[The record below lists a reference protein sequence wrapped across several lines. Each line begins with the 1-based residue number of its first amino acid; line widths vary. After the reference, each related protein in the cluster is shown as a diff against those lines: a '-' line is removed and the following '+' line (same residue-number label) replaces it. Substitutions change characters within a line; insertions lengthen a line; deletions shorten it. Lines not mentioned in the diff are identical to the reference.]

1 MSTTTII
8 DAPPPG
14 RCTADHQPHL
24 RLTPVL
30 GLPRRLAVV
39 GAFGSG
45 KTEIA
50 LNAALRLAD
59 HREPVALIDLDAVTP
74 ALRSRQARRVLDAAG
89 VELLA
94 PPGGLAYADLPAVSA
109 AVRAALSRR
118 GRRLLVDVGGHP
130 EGARALGSLR
140 DLFASEEHAL
150 LGVVCPWRPQTRD
163 ARAIEKMLKAVGSQ
177 AGLSV
182 AAMAVNFH
190 VPGQPRAADLRDA
203 EAVALEAAARLGA
216 RLALYAIED
225 RYLEL
230 GREALGADR
239 PWLGLELFMRAPWD
253 EAWLGADNVWQSTAL
268 PAPQRRLVVGGG

>member
-1 MSTTTII
+1 
-8 DAPPPG
+8 
-14 RCTADHQPHL
+14 
-24 RLTPVL
+24 
-30 GLPRRLAVV
+30 VV

-50 LNAALRLAD
+50 LNLALRLAD

-74 ALRSRQARRVLDAAG
+74 ALRSRQAGRVLDAAG
-89 VELLA
+89 VELIA
-94 PPGGLAYADLPAVSA
+94 PPGGLAYADLGAVSA

-140 DLFASEEHAL
+140 DLFASDEHSL

-163 ARAIEKMLKAVGSQ
+163 ARAIEEMLTAVGSQ
-177 AGLSV
+177 AGLRV
-182 AAMAVNFH
+182 GTMALNLH
-190 VPGQPRAADLRDA
+190 VPGPARAVDLRDA

-216 RLALYAIED
+216 RLAIYAIED

-230 GREALGADR
+230 GREALGPDK
-239 PWLGLELFMRAPWD
+239 PWFGLKLFMRAPWD
-253 EAWLGADNVWQSTAL
+253 EARSGADDVWQPAALSAL
-268 PAPQRRLVVGGG
+268 PRRHLVRGGW